1 MNRPT
6 NTANLPYIEQLYIRY
21 REDPSA
27 LPGDWQEYFAQLEN
41 GDRSV
46 PELTDRSSS
55 SFPPTVWGT
64 RAERQPATPESTL
77 QDQLNAMVHVFR
89 ACGHRIARIDPLNLR
104 STRDVEFD
112 PSFFGFSDAHMEKL
126 FPAESLG
133 LDGPRPLRE
142 IVQHLKATYCGSI
155 GVEFMHMEDQ
165 PARRWLQERMES
177 SGNRPFLSQE
187 QRLRIFTHL
196 TDAVTFEEFIRRKFV
211 GAKSFSLEGAES
223 LLPLLDFAIEDAAQ
237 EKVQEIVLAMAH
249 RGRLNVL
256 ANIIGK
262 RRWEIFREFDDPP
275 ASANNS
281 LGDVKY
287 HLGYS
292 SDYETSSGRKVHLSL
307 CFNPSHLEFVNS
319 VAIGRMRAKQDRVG
333 DNGRERGMVL
343 LIHGDA
349 SFAGEGVV
357 QETLNLSGLQA
368 YAIGGTLHVIINN
381 QIGFTTAPEEG
392 RSTPYATDIAKML
405 EIPIFHVNGD
415 DPEAVVQ
422 AVHLAMAFRRQFK
435 RDAVVD
441 MYCYRRW
448 GHNEGDEP
456 TFTQPTLY
464 RVIESRKP
472 VREAYLQRL
481 LAQRCL
487 TQEQADSMASE
498 RRASLEAEIAL
509 ARREDA
515 VPSSQSFAGLWSGY
529 YGGPEAEAE
538 EITTGVEQDRLQAL
552 LTAQTEVPPGF
563 HRHPKLERAAAS
575 RREMA
580 QGKKPLDWSAAE
592 ALAFATLAT
601 EGVRIRLSG
610 QDSARGTFSQ
620 RHAVLY
626 DFENGKPYSPL
637 QHLSSEQAPVEI
649 YNSPLSEAGV
659 LGFEYGYSLDCP
671 DGLILWEAQFGD
683 FVNAAQVIID
693 QFVTTAEEKWRRL
706 SGIVLL
712 LPHGFEGMGPEH
724 SSARMERFLHL
735 GARDNIQVVY
745 PTTPA
750 QYFHCLR
757 RQALRRWRK
766 PLVIMTPK
774 SLLRHP
780 RAVSTLNDCAEGKFQ
795 RLIPDARERPKSTRR
810 VILCAGKVYYEL
822 EQQRRQAGHD
832 DVALIRIE
840 QLYPFKEEELQTA
853 LDPYAPETSIAW
865 VQEEPENMGAW
876 PYFSQRCCGKLFGNR
891 RVAVVC
897 RQASASPG
905 TGSAR
910 IHKEQQSRLLAAAF
924 APES

>member
-1 MNRPT
+1 
-6 NTANLPYIEQLYIRY
+6 
-21 REDPSA
+21 
-27 LPGDWQEYFAQLEN
+27 
-41 GDRSV
+41 
-46 PELTDRSSS
+46 
-55 SFPPTVWGT
+55 
-64 RAERQPATPESTL
+64 
-77 QDQLNAMVHVFR
+77 MVHAFR
-89 ACGHRIARIDPLNLR
+89 SWGHRSARIDPLNLR
-104 STRDVEFD
+104 NVRRPGLE
-112 PSFFGFSDAHMEKL
+112 PLFFGFSDAHLEKL
-126 FPAESLG
+126 LPAEFLG
-133 LDGPRPLRE
+133 LGGPRPLRE
-142 IVQHLKATYCGSI
+142 IVQHLKTTYCESI
-155 GVEFMHMEDQ
+155 GVEFMHIED
-165 PARRWLQERMES
+165 RTIRHWLRQRMES
-177 SGNRPFLSQE
+177 SQNRPRLSQE
-187 QRLRIFTHL
+187 QRLRIFTRL
-196 TDAVTFEEFIRRKFV
+196 TDAVTFEEFIRKKFV

-223 LLPLLDFAIEDAAQ
+223 LLPLLDFAIEEAAQ
-237 EKVQEIVLAMAH
+237 QNVHEVVLAMAH

-262 RRWEIFREFDDPP
+262 KQWEIFREFDDPP
-275 ASANNS
+275 SSLNNA

-292 SDYETSSGRKVHLSL
+292 NDYQTASGRKVHLSL
-307 CFNPSHLEFVNS
+307 CFNPSHLEFVNP
-319 VAIGRMRAKQDRVG
+319 VAVGRMRAKQDRVG
-333 DNGRERGMVL
+333 DTRRERGMVL

-349 SFAGEGVV
+349 SFAGEGVI
-357 QETLNLSGLQA
+357 QETLILSQLRG
-368 YAIGGTLHVIINN
+368 YAVGGTLHVIINN
-381 QIGFTTAPEEG
+381 QIGFTTTPEEA

-422 AVHLAMAFRRQFK
+422 TVHLAMAFRRQFK
-435 RDAVVD
+435 RDAVLD

-456 TFTQPTLY
+456 TFTEPVLY
-464 RVIESRKP
+464 RAIESQKP
-472 VREAYLQRL
+472 VRDSYLQRL
-481 LAQRCL
+481 VAQHRL
-487 TQEQADSMASE
+487 TQEQADKMAAE
-498 RRASLEAEIAL
+498 RRESLEKEIAL

-529 YGGPEAEAE
+529 YGGLEADAE
-538 EITTGVEQDRLQAL
+538 QITTGVEKDRLAAL
-552 LTAQTEVPPGF
+552 LVDQTRVPPGF
-563 HRHPKLERAAAS
+563 HLHPKLDRAVAS
-575 RREMA
+575 RRQMA
-580 QGKKPLDWSAAE
+580 EGKKPLDWSAAE
-592 ALAFATLAT
+592 ALAFASLAT
-601 EGVRIRLSG
+601 AGVRIRLSG

-626 DFENGKPYSPL
+626 DFADGHPYVPL
-637 QHLSSEQAPVEI
+637 QHLSAEQAPVEI

-693 QFVTTAEEKWRRL
+693 QFITTAEEKWRRL

-724 SSARMERFLHL
+724 SSARMERFLQL

-780 RAVSTLNDCAEGKFQ
+780 RAVSTLSDCAEGKFH

-822 EQQRRQAGHD
+822 DQQRREAGHD
-832 DVALIRIE
+832 DVAIHRIE
-840 QLYPFKEEELQTA
+840 QLYPFQEQALQTA
-853 LDPYAPETSIAW
+853 LEPYPTDTPIVW
-865 VQEEPENMGAW
+865 VQEEPENMGPW

-891 RVAVVC
+891 RVSFIC

-910 IHKEQQSRLLAAAF
+910 IHKEQQSQLLAAAF
-924 APES
+924 APEP